1 MDLWITAEI
10 VLFLSMLGL
19 SAFFSSSETAL
30 FSLNPLQLEEMRRS
44 EHPRTRLV
52 EEMLSR
58 PRQLIVTILIGNEFV
73 NICAS
78 VISAALVIQVLGDDY
93 KWANLLIMVPLLLL
107 FGEITPKTI
116 AIRNNVAFACYQSPY
131 IDVFSKAITPLRWIV
146 RQVSDLFITMAVGSE
161 RSRANI
167 LTEDMVRSLA
177 KEAVGEGALDKR
189 EALYI
194 QRIFD
199 MGDRPLH
206 EIMTPRSQVFCL
218 AANASLE
225 EAALSFERTG
235 HTKVPVTD
243 GGKDDVIGILYVRDL
258 IAAAEQRQPDK
269 KRAERVSEVMRG
281 AFYIPGTKS
290 AADLFYSFRKRK
302 LSLALVVDEYG
313 GVTGLVTMEDV
324 LECIFGEITSRSETL
339 RHAPNDIRETGDGR
353 YRANGSVTL
362 HQLNRCL
369 GTSYRS
375 ESFETIGG
383 LLLNAFGEMPAVGD
397 QIVIEPLTFSVEA
410 VMDRRIVDVT
420 ITTPDYNE
428 TAWETTVSTAD

>member
-1 MDLWITAEI
+1 MDLWIAAEI
-10 VLFLSMLGL
+10 ALFLALLGL

-30 FSLNPLQLEEMRRS
+30 FSLNPLQLDQIRRS
-44 EHPRTRLV
+44 KHPRALLV
-52 EEMLSR
+52 EELLSR

-73 NICAS
+73 NISAS
-78 VISAALVIQVLGDDY
+78 VISAAVVIQVLGDNY

-116 AIRNNVAFACYQSPY
+116 AIRNNIAFACFQSPY
-131 IDVFSKAITPLRWIV
+131 IDAFSTAITPLRWLV
-146 RQVSDLFITMAVGSE
+146 RQISDFFITLAVGSE
-161 RSRANI
+161 RTRANI

-218 AANASLE
+218 ATDVSLE

-235 HTKVPVTD
+235 HTKVPVID
-243 GGKDDVIGILYVRDL
+243 SDKDDIVGILYVRDL
-258 IAAAEQRQPDK
+258 IAAAEQQPPNGK
-269 KRAERVSEVMRG
+269 KANRVSEVMHG
-281 AFYIPGTKS
+281 AFFIPGTKS

-313 GVTGLVTMEDV
+313 GITGLVTMEDV
-324 LECIFGEITSRSETL
+324 LECIFGEITSRSESL
-339 RHAPNDIRETGDGR
+339 RHEPNDIREIGAGS
-353 YRANGSVTL
+353 YRASGGATL
-362 HQLNRCL
+362 RQLNRCL
-369 GTSYRS
+369 ATSYHS
-375 ESFETIGG
+375 ETFETIGG
-383 LLLNAFGEMPAVGD
+383 LLLNAFGELPAAGD
-397 QIVIEPLTFSVEA
+397 EIVIEPLTFIVEKVA
-410 VMDRRIVDVT
+410 GRRIVEVT
-420 ITTPDYNE
+420 VTTPEYHE
-428 TAWETTVSTAD
+428 TAAATAAPRTD